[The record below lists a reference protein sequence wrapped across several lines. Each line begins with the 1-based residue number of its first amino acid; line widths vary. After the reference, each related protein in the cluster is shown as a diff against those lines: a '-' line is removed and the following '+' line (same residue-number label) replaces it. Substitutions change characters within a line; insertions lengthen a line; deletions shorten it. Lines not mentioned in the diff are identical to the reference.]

1 MGKIIND
8 IVEDVQVKPSKAKL
22 VLKWTVRIAVGL
34 IGIAFIVG
42 QLKIK
47 SLNKIN
53 DFEKALDDNTK
64 ATIELKQEM
73 TDGFNSV
80 NKRID
85 KVYDDGFKTFN
96 DFQKYNDKKLELII
110 DYGKTDKEVLKKMLE
125 IMTLEKT
132 QNVENEIQ
140 QARKDTFSIMV
151 KPINKK

>member
-1 MGKIIND
+1 MGNIIND

-34 IGIAFIVG
+34 IGVAFIVG

-110 DYGKTDKEVLKKMLE
+110 DYGKTDKEMLKRMLE

-132 QNVENEIQ
+132 QNIENEIQ
-140 QARKDTFSIMV
+140 QARKDTFSIVV
-151 KPINKK
+151 KPLKK